1 VLVRSVLLSGSVLAL
16 MVAVAPLGAAAVG
29 AHAVVLQLWMVTSY
43 VVDGSS
49 RVAGRV
55 VAPRRTRP

>member
-1 VLVRSVLLSGSVLAL
+1 